1 MDITI
6 TLTISV
12 PDGANVTMKAPAKTT
27 VSPPEPTPEPTP
39 EPAPEPTAEIK
50 DPELLT
56 AMAKAAESI
65 GAEKVKEIVRVY
77 GEGVRDVPQD
87 SRAAL
92 LSDLKHAVTEPTPTE
107 AAPTN
112 GRRRR
117 RG

>member
-27 VSPPEPTPEPTP
+27 VSPPEPAP

-65 GAEKVKEIVRVY
+65 GAERVKEIVRVY

-92 LSDLKHAVTEPTPTE
+92 LSDLKHAVTEPTPAET
-107 AAPTN
+107 APTN

>member
-12 PDGANVTMKAPAKTT
+12 PDGANVTMKAPPRMTASTYK
-27 VSPPEPTPEPTP
+27 PAPEPTPEP
-39 EPAPEPTAEIK
+39 EPAAGIK

-107 AAPTN
+107 TAPTN